1 MARRK
6 NNLNERELSVV
17 RKSEKSYAET
27 FKEALQ
33 LFIDDCDLRNLRPF
47 TIRYYQNEIQAFLN
61 QLEEQG
67 IDTRELKPYNVT
79 EEHIQENVIRYMRI
93 YKGIKIV
100 SINTRFVRSSIFFT
114 RRSIFLRIQWKI

>member
-6 NNLNERELSVV
+6 NNLNGRELSIV

-27 FKEALQ
+27 FKVAIQ
-33 LFIDDCDLRNLRPF
+33 LFLDDCDLRNLRPF
-47 TIRYYQNEIQAFLN
+47 TIKYYQNEIQAFLN

-100 SINTRFVRSSIFFT
+100 LINT
-114 RRSIFLRIQWKI
+114 